1 MYKKLIIL
9 CLISLVCFGY
19 GSVPL
24 FAEGTTTD
32 TGNIE
37 SYLQKLPADLQLKE
51 DGPQKYRFVCDY
63 LNLDTYGNLV
73 SKQRVSGDYTRNLPD
88 GKAKWNNV
96 RIADAK
102 TFEDVFPEGA
112 KQDYM
117 EDFTYIYTDIPKPD
131 FFQKFPP
138 SMIVTRNLV
147 WDTVMFESFGWFY
160 FDKLELNRTYI
171 PSEPQGEISLS
182 GSGTFQN
189 RQIELTWLG
198 ISKMNNELCALIQYR
213 AFINKLNVA
222 FNDVSIKGRSH
233 YWGEIWVSLK
243 DKQIERGTL
252 YEDVLVEYK
261 QTGMQAGQLGDVL
274 RIGTFE
280 KLP

>member
-1 MYKKLIIL
+1 MCGVLMTL
-9 CLISLVCFGY
+9 SFSFACLVYGIGPIS
-19 GSVPL
+19 
-24 FAEGTTTD
+24 AE
-32 TGNIE
+32 NSIE

-63 LNLDTYGNLV
+63 LNMDLYGDFLN
-73 SKQRVSGDYTRNLPD
+73 KQRVSGDYTRNLPD
-88 GKAKWNNV
+88 GKVKWNNV

-102 TFEDVFPEGA
+102 TYEEAFPEGA

-117 EDFTYIYTDIPKPD
+117 EDFTYTSTDIPKPD

-138 SMIVTRNLV
+138 SMVVARNLI
-147 WDTVMFESFGWFY
+147 WDTVMFEGFAWLY

-171 PSEPQGEISLS
+171 PSEMQGNVPLAEL
-182 GSGTFQN
+182 GTFQN

-198 ISKMNNELCALIQYR
+198 ISKMNDELCALIQYR
-213 AFINKLNVA
+213 AFINKLNVS

-252 YEDVLVEYK
+252 YEDVIVDYK
-261 QTGMQAGQLGDVL
+261 SAGQQAGNTADVL